1 MPQLIDNLKLGKPAT
16 RALKDQGI
24 ETVNQLTAYT
34 EKDLLALHG
43 FGPKA
48 LGIIKRVFEE
58 ENLLLKEE
66 EN

>member
-1 MPQLIDNLKLGKPAT
+1 MAQLIDNLKLGGPAN

-24 ETVNQLTAYT
+24 ETVIQLPAYT

-48 LGIIKRVFEE
+48 LGIIKRVLEE

>member
-1 MPQLIDNLKLGKPAT
+1 MSQLIDNLKLGRPAN

-34 EKDLLALHG
+34 EKDLLALHA

-48 LGIIKRVFEE
+48 LGIIKRVLEE